1 MKLFDKQ
8 HCYNALEIFSQEED
22 KFGFTKPAQSA
33 QAAQAA
39 QAAILKLHICVRTP

>member
-22 KFGFTKPAQSA
+22 KFGFTKPAQ
-33 QAAQAA
+33 AAQAA